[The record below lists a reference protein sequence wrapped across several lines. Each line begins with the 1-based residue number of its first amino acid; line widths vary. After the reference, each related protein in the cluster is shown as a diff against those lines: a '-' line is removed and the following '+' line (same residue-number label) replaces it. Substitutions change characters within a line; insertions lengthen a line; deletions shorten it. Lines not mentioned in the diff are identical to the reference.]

1 MRHEP
6 LDIDPD
12 IRKAR
17 TLPGWFYRSEQVHA
31 FLSDRLLARSWQLIT
46 HLSRLG
52 PIGDIDSLE
61 PAAWPFRFLPGTVEE
76 PLVLTRD
83 EHGAVHCLSNVCSHR
98 AATVVGEPCKLGAPG
113 VRSMI
118 GDMGGPRREP
128 GGDGRRIADGPTAA
142 LRCPYHG
149 RRFALDGRMLAMPG
163 FEDALDFPS
172 PSDDLPQLPLVGFGN
187 FVFTAI
193 DPAWPFAELVE
204 QLTELAG
211 HLPWAD
217 AALEPAGTAVYEV
230 DANWLLYC
238 DNYLEG
244 LHIPHVHPKLAEAL
258 DFSGFETR
266 LGRWG
271 SVQIARPR
279 AGEPTIA
286 APPDAA
292 ADHQAPAALYFFLF
306 PNMMFNVYPWGMS
319 LNIVEPL
326 AIDCTRIRY
335 EAWVW
340 APELYDQGA
349 GSGLADVERQ
359 DQASVRRLQQGV
371 GSRLY
376 DRGRYSPRH
385 EQAVHHFHRLLAR
398 GWNRQ
403 FDSRV

>member
-1 MRHEP
+1 MGHEP

-17 TLPGWFYRSEQVHA
+17 TLPGWFYRSEHVHA
-31 FLSDRLLARSWQLIT
+31 WLIDRLLARSWQLIT

-52 PIGDIDSLE
+52 PIGDSSVE
-61 PAAWPFRFLPGTVEE
+61 PAAWPFRFLPGTIEE

-83 EHGAVHCLSNVCSHR
+83 EQGAVHCLSNLCTHR
-98 AATVVGEPCKLGAPG
+98 AATVVREPC
-113 VRSMI
+113 SI
-118 GDMGGPRREP
+118 G
-128 GGDGRRIADGPTAA
+128 A

-149 RRFALDGRMLAMPG
+149 RRFALDGRMLEMPG

-172 PSDDLPQLPLVGFGN
+172 PSDDLPHLPLVGFGN

-204 QLTELAG
+204 LLTELAG

-217 AALEPAGTAVYEV
+217 ASLEPAGTAVYEV

-244 LHIPHVHPKLAEAL
+244 LHFPHVHPELAAAL

-266 LGRWG
+266 LGCWS
-271 SVQIARPR
+271 SVQIAMPR
-279 AGEPTIA
+279 ADEPTIP
-286 APPDAA
+286 APPDAG
-292 ADHQAPAALYFFLF
+292 ADHRAPAALYFFLF
-306 PNMMFNVYPWGMS
+306 PNTMFNVYPWGMS

-326 AIDCTRIRY
+326 AIDCTRVRY

-340 APELYDQGA
+340 APELYDRGA
-349 GSGLADVERQ
+349 GSGLAEIELE
-359 DQASVRRLQQGV
+359 DQASVRGLQQGV
-371 GSRLY
+371 HSRLFE
-376 DRGRYSPRH
+376 RGRYSPRH
-385 EQAVHHFHRLLAR
+385 ELAVHHFHRLLAR
-398 GWNRQ
+398 GWNR
-403 FDSRV
+403 SLA